1 MGGWTHPGQVEP
13 VHRHRQRVDG
23 LLVRQG
29 AVLLVA
35 RLGEKDISFCAE
47 KEICHLEAGDED
59 DDRNNDADDD
69 GGGGGDDDVVE
80 PLALA
85 HTLGPDLPAL
95 RERHVGRSDLH
106 LVRDKTLVE
115 MVKMQNPIVLT
126 RLELK
131 MMGLLHL
138 LKTDHTDDDALVVRN
153 VLDLEL
159 ALTRSQGWALLELWR
174 SKESGAKR
182 DQP

>member
-23 LLVRQG
+23 LLIRQG

-47 KEICHLEAGDED
+47 KEICHLKAGDED
-59 DDRNNDADDD
+59 DDRNNDTDDD
-69 GGGGGDDDVVE
+69 GGGGGNDDVVE

-95 RERHVGRSDLH
+95 RERHVGRGDLH
-106 LVRDKTLVE
+106 LVRDKTLLVE
-115 MVKMQNPIVLT
+115 MVKMQNPKVLT
-126 RLELK
+126 RLMLK
-131 MMGLLHL
+131 MMGWLHL
-138 LKTDHTDDDALVVRN
+138 LKTDHTDHDALVVRN

-174 SKESGAKR
+174 SKESG
-182 DQP
+182 